1 MAVKAVHYSSMA
13 WDHVCKVLH
22 AIFHTTY
29 MLDSRPTFTL
39 NALLKPEAK
48 KPPKGARSEAN
59 TERAR
64 EWSTAG
70 YR

>member
-1 MAVKAVHYSSMA
+1 MFT
-13 WDHVCKVLH
+13 
-22 AIFHTTY
+22 I
-29 MLDSRPTFTL
+29 DSRPTFTL